1 MSEVAAA
8 GEVVV
13 PVAPVVPVVN
23 VEELKN
29 SLAFEKGKNKVL
41 FDEVRKL
48 EDEFVNRT
56 VEEFDAVISDQSR
69 EFWRGQLLSNRDAA
83 IVALGELQVAKQGA
97 AGADGAGRRP
107 IHNRAIARPV
117 PPAVVA
123 GAAGDG
129 VADAKAVK
137 VRNRAHAIAKT
148 ERLAFSEA
156 FRRAEREVGE
166 SVSR

>member
-1 MSEVAAA
+1 MSEVAVA

-13 PVAPVVPVVN
+13 PVPGEG

-41 FDEVRKL
+41 LDEVRKL
-48 EDEFVNRT
+48 EDEIVNRT

-83 IVALGELQVAKQGA
+83 IVALGELQLAKQGGA
-97 AGADGAGRRP
+97 AGTDGATRRP
-107 IHNRAIARPV
+107 MHNRAIARPV

-123 GAAGDG
+123 GVGGDG

-137 VRNRAHAIAKT
+137 VRNRAHEIATAEKIP
-148 ERLAFSEA
+148 FSIA
-156 FRRAEREVGE
+156 FRRAEGEIVG
-166 SVSR
+166 

>member
-1 MSEVAAA
+1 MSEVAVA
-8 GEVVV
+8 GEVV
-13 PVAPVVPVVN
+13 APVPGEG
-23 VEELKN
+23 VEDLKN

-41 FDEVRKL
+41 LDEVRKL
-48 EDEFVNRT
+48 EDEIVNRT
-56 VEEFDAVISDQSR
+56 VADFDAVISDQSR

-83 IVALGELQVAKQGA
+83 IVALGELQLAKQGGVV
-97 AGADGAGRRP
+97 GADGATRRP

>member
-1 MSEVAAA
+1 MSEVAVA

-13 PVAPVVPVVN
+13 PVVPVVPVVN
-23 VEELKN
+23 VEDLKN

-41 FDEVRKL
+41 LDEVRKL
-48 EDEFVNRT
+48 EDEIVNRT

-83 IVALGELQVAKQGA
+83 IVALGELQLAKQGGV
-97 AGADGAGRRP
+97 AGADGSARRP

-123 GAAGDG
+123 GVGGDG

-137 VRNRAHAIAKT
+137 VRNRAHEIATAEKIP
-148 ERLAFSEA
+148 FSVA
-156 FRRAEREVGE
+156 FRRAEGEIVG
-166 SVSR
+166 

>member
-1 MSEVAAA
+1 MSEVAVA

-13 PVAPVVPVVN
+13 PVVPVVPVVN
-23 VEELKN
+23 VEDLKN

-41 FDEVRKL
+41 LDEVRKL
-48 EDEFVNRT
+48 EDEIVNRT

-69 EFWRGQLLSNRDAA
+69 EFWRGQLLSNRDEAM
-83 IVALGELQVAKQGA
+83 VALGELQLAKQG
-97 AGADGAGRRP
+97 GVDGATRRP
-107 IHNRAIARPV
+107 LHNRAIARPV

-123 GAAGDG
+123 GAAGG
-129 VADAKAVK
+129 GADNPADVRAVK

-156 FRRAEREVGE
+156 FRRAEREFGE
-166 SVSR
+166 

>member
-123 GAAGDG
+123 GVGGDG
-129 VADAKAVK
+129 LADAKAVK
-137 VRNRAHAIAKT
+137 VRNRAHEIATAEKIP
-148 ERLAFSEA
+148 FSIA
-156 FRRAEREVGE
+156 FRRAEGE
-166 SVSR
+166 ISER